1 MEQRGKFLKILVI
14 GVIAVVSIYLTINL
28 KLNISK
34 IQTLFSRKISQEQ
47 ETILT
52 KEPSSE
58 TKINEVP
65 LKQVIIEGTL
75 EQGDSFYS
83 SLRRQGI
90 SSEEIYKIEKTL
102 SSMINVRSLPVKSK
116 YRLVHNLQGKFIE
129 FIYNPNPIDTYIVS
143 SSPSGE
149 LKVYKKEP
157 NLKIVKIEG
166 QIDDS
171 LYNAMLKA
179 KKSPELAVKFANI
192 FSWQID
198 FSVEPRKGD
207 IFKIIVEEEEQNN
220 FSRPLRILAAQYEGK
235 FTGEHTAI
243 FFKDS
248 NGHTDYYTAE
258 GKSLRKAFLRAPLQ
272 YKYISSHFS
281 YHRLHPILR
290 VWRPH
295 LGIDYAAPIGTP
307 VVTIADGL
315 VTIVSWDNDCGRY
328 IKIKHLN
335 GYESIYAHLYRYAK
349 GIKKGVRVHQ
359 GQIIG
364 YVGSSGLSTGPHL
377 YFAISKNGKRIN
389 FLKMNMP
396 SASSINPKYLPQFK
410 EIKREYLSLLDQEEV
425 GDESSL
431 SCSVGVNS
439 PLSLI
444 LPLQGGGNR
453 WGYIPQQRN
462 ALSR

>member
-1 MEQRGKFLKILVI
+1 MERKRGKFLKILVI
-14 GVIAVVSIYLTINL
+14 GMIAVVSIYLTVNL

-34 IQTLFSRKISQEQ
+34 NQTLFSRKISQEK
-47 ETILT
+47 ESILT
-52 KEPSSE
+52 KGPSSD
-58 TKINEVP
+58 TKINEVS
-65 LKQVIIEGTL
+65 LEQVIIEGTL

-83 SLRRQGI
+83 CLRRQGI

-116 YRLVHNLQGKFIE
+116 YRLIHNSQGKFIE

-248 NGHTDYYTAE
+248 SGHTDYYTAE

-307 VVTIADGL
+307 VVAIADGL

-335 GYESIYAHLYRYAK
+335 GYESVYAHLHQYAK
-349 GIKKGVRVHQ
+349 GIRKEVRVHQ

-396 SASSINPKYLPQFK
+396 SASSINPKYLSQFK
-410 EIKREYLSLLDQEEV
+410 EIKREYLSLLDQEES
-425 GDESSL
+425 GDESSR
-431 SCSVGVNS
+431 SCSVG
-439 PLSLI
+439 I
-444 LPLQGGGNR
+444 
-453 WGYIPQQRN
+453 YPQQRN
-462 ALSR
+462 VLSSGS

>member
-1 MEQRGKFLKILVI
+1 MERKRGKFLKTLAI
-14 GVIAVVSIYLTINL
+14 GVVAVVSIYLIVNL

-34 IQTLFSRKISQEQ
+34 VQTLFLRKIPQEQ
-47 ETILT
+47 GTILI
-52 KEPSSE
+52 KESLLE
-58 TKINEVP
+58 TKINEVS

-75 EQGDSFYS
+75 ERGDSLYS
-83 SLRRQGI
+83 SLHNPGI
-90 SSEEIYKIEKTL
+90 SSEEIYKIKKTL
-102 SSMINVRSLPVKSK
+102 SSMIDVRSLPVKSK
-116 YRLVHNLQGKFIE
+116 YRLIYNSQGKFIE

-149 LKVYKKEP
+149 LKVCKKEP

-179 KKSPELAVKFANI
+179 KKSPELAVRFANI

-198 FSVEPRKGD
+198 FSVELRKGD
-207 IFKIIVEEEEQNN
+207 IFKMIVEEEEQNN
-220 FSRPLRILAAQYEGK
+220 FSRPLQILAAQYEGK

-243 FFKDS
+243 LFEDP

-272 YKYISSHFS
+272 YKYISSYFS

-307 VVTIADGL
+307 VVTIANGL

-335 GYESIYAHLYRYAK
+335 GYESVYAHLHQYAK
-349 GIKKGVRVHQ
+349 GIRKGVHVHQ

-377 YFAISKNGKRIN
+377 YFAISKDGKRIN

-396 SASSINPKYLPQFK
+396 SAFSINPKYLPQFK
-410 EIKREYLSLLDQEEV
+410 EIKKEYLSLLGQEKL
-425 GDESSL
+425 GDEPY
-431 SCSVGVNS
+431 CSVGV
-439 PLSLI
+439 
-444 LPLQGGGNR
+444 
-453 WGYIPQQRN
+453 YPQQRN
-462 ALSR
+462 VLSR